1 MEKRLQ
7 NIHTAWESLYRE
19 ILCSPKYTLLA
30 LILTILLFVFSVWL
44 PNLGLIR
51 DVVFSN
57 NFTFLNKIIFLW
69 NSLGAVTTEFS
80 ALSAT
85 LLVVISI
92 LFGLNISLTV
102 YYFKRRVTLQKA
114 GGMSI
119 AGMLAG
125 LIGIGC
131 ASCGSVILSTFLGVG
146 ATAAFTGF
154 LPFGGQEF
162 SILAIII
169 LAASLYVT
177 GKKIADPLVCGIS
190 PQG

>member
-7 NIHTAWESLYRE
+7 NIHTAWESLCRE

-69 NSLGAVTTEFS
+69 NSLGAITTEFS
-80 ALSAT
+80 ASSAT
-85 LLVVISI
+85 LLVFISV
-92 LFGLNISLTV
+92 LFGLNIALTV
-102 YYFKRRVTLQKA
+102 YYFKRRITLQKA
-114 GGMSI
+114 GGTSI
-119 AGMLAG
+119 AGIIAG

-169 LAASLYVT
+169 LVWSLYVT

-190 PQG
+190 PQR

>member
-7 NIHTAWESLYRE
+7 NIHTAWESLCRE

-69 NSLGAVTTEFS
+69 NSLGAITTEFS
-80 ALSAT
+80 APSAT
-85 LLVVISI
+85 LLVVISV

-169 LAASLYVT
+169 LVWSLYVT

>member
-69 NSLGAVTTEFS
+69 NSLGAITTEFS
-80 ALSAT
+80 ASSAT
-85 LLVVISI
+85 LLVFISV
-92 LFGLNISLTV
+92 LFGLNIALTV
-102 YYFKRRVTLQKA
+102 YYFKRRITLQKA
-114 GGMSI
+114 GGTSI
-119 AGMLAG
+119 AGIIAG

-169 LAASLYVT
+169 LVWSLYVT

-190 PQG
+190 PV

>member
-19 ILCSPKYTLLA
+19 ILCSPKHTLLA
-30 LILTILLFVFSVWL
+30 LILTILLFVFSVWF

-51 DVVFSN
+51 DVLFSN

-114 GGMSI
+114 GGMRI

-131 ASCGSVILSTFLGVG
+131 ASCGSVILSIFLGVG

-169 LAASLYVT
+169 LVWSLYVT
-177 GKKIADPLVCGIS
+177 GKKIADPLVCGINTH
-190 PQG
+190 